1 MKKKIL
7 CAAMALALAA
17 SAAFT
22 GCGSSSSSGEAPA
35 TSEAGANGTEDG
47 NATAGGSEETTAE
60 PSGNKGAAALTDYV
74 SEEEMALADQW
85 PSCDDRALAAVMRKA
100 AKGEKITVACIG
112 GSITQ
117 GTISSGSSD
126 SEVGFK
132 KCYADIFFEWWKTN
146 FPDTEIECINA
157 GIGGTDSYL
166 GVHRVQKDVLDKK
179 PDLVLVEYS
188 VNDADSVFYKKSY
201 DNLVRKILLSES
213 KPAVMLLYM
222 AQTNGSTSQGSHVF
236 VGFGYKLPMVS
247 YSNVISDMMT
257 NNVFTDKQLSG
268 DTVHPSGLGHA
279 ITGEI
284 IWKYLNG
291 VYEVMDSLEEPD
303 DFDISPVTKEVYLGA
318 DILDSTNITPD
329 SLGTFEQKKVCDQ
342 FPNGW
347 VCSEGDGEITFKAEF
362 RNLGILYYDTVDG
375 KSGQFEIYIDGESK
389 RTINADFTGGWG
401 NAITAEEVYIS
412 DEKAEH
418 TVVIKKAPDS
428 TGDVFD
434 LLGLLAS

>member
-1 MKKKIL
+1 MKKRFLI
-7 CAAMALALAA
+7 AAAALSLAA
-17 SAAFT
+17 AAVLG
-22 GCGSSSSSGEAPA
+22 GCGKTASSSGNSSSVTEGNTEAA
-35 TSEAGANGTEDG
+35 TQTPND
-47 NATAGGSEETTAE
+47 ETTAAE
-60 PSGNKGAAALTDYV
+60 TPSNKAAAALTDYV
-74 SEEEMALADQW
+74 SDEEMALADQW

-100 AKGEKITVACIG
+100 AKGEKVTIACIG

-117 GTISSGSSD
+117 GTISNGKKD

-132 KCYADIFFEWWKTN
+132 KCYADIFFEWWKTT
-146 FPDTEIECINA
+146 FPDGDFEFINA

-166 GVHRVQKDVLDKK
+166 GVHRVEKDVLEHK

-188 VNDADSVFYKKSY
+188 VNDADSVFYKRSY
-201 DNLVRKILLSES
+201 DNLVRKILFSES

-222 AQTNGSTSQGSHVF
+222 AQTNGSTAQGSHVF
-236 VGFGYKLPMVS
+236 VGFNYKLPMVS
-247 YSNVISDMMT
+247 YSNVISDMMS
-257 NNVFTDKQLSG
+257 NSIFTAEELSG
-268 DTVHPSGLGHA
+268 DTVHPSTLGHA

-291 VYEVMDSLEEPD
+291 VYEVCDSLEEPKE
-303 DFDISPVTKEVYLGA
+303 FSESPVTKDVYLDA
-318 DILDSTNITPD
+318 TILDSTNITPD
-329 SLGTFEQKKVCDQ
+329 SLGSFKEQKVCDW

-347 VCSEGDGEITFKAEF
+347 VCSEGDGEITFTAEF

-375 KSGQFEIYIDGESK
+375 KSGQFEIYVDGESV
-389 RTINADFTGGWG
+389 RTINADFPGGWG
-401 NAITAEEVYIS
+401 NAITADEVYTS

>member
-1 MKKKIL
+1 MVV
-7 CAAMALALAA
+7 AAV
-17 SAAFT
+17 FG
-22 GCGSSSSSGEAPA
+22 GCGGTSSSSGGTEAATAENSGDAATAANDETTAPEAPA
-35 TSEAGANGTEDG
+35 
-47 NATAGGSEETTAE
+47 
-60 PSGNKGAAALTDYV
+60 NKAAAALTDYV
-74 SEEEMALADQW
+74 SDEEMALADQW

-100 AKGEKITVACIG
+100 AKGEKVTIACIG

-117 GTISSGSSD
+117 GTISNGKKD

-132 KCYADIFFEWWKTN
+132 KCYADIFFEWWKTT
-146 FPDTEIECINA
+146 FPDGDFEFVNA

-166 GVHRVQKDVLDKK
+166 GVHRVEKDVLEHK

-188 VNDADSVFYKKSY
+188 VNDADSLFYKRSY

-247 YSNVISDMMT
+247 YSNVISDMISG
-257 NNVFTDKQLSG
+257 NIFTAEELSG
-268 DTVHPSGLGHA
+268 DTVHPSTLGHA

-291 VYEVMDSLEEPD
+291 VYEVCDSLEEPE
-303 DFDISPVTKEVYLGA
+303 DFKTSPVTKDVYLDA
-318 DILDSTNITPD
+318 TILDSTNITPD
-329 SLGTFEQKKVCDQ
+329 STGSFKEQKVCDQ

-347 VCSEGDGEITFKAEF
+347 VCSEGDGEITFTAEF

-375 KSGQFEIYIDGESK
+375 KSGQFEIYVDGESV
-389 RTINADFTGGWG
+389 RTINADFPGGWG
-401 NAITAEEVYIS
+401 NAITAEEVYTS
-412 DEKAEH
+412 DAKAEH

-434 LLGLLAS
+434 LLGLLVS